1 MIKLQNIKDNARS
14 RRDAQRKAKQQAWAS
29 ANPLMVGR
37 KYQVVPQRISLVKRA
52 GYSPAPLKFLARNAI
67 SAVRDYKMQIVRASY
82 LYQYEFKRKPMIEGA
97 MCLPEVAMFAAGNR
111 SENYTNPYHVMKG

>member
-1 MIKLQNIKDNARS
+1 MIKLQNIKENARS

-29 ANPLMVGR
+29 VNPLMVGR
-37 KYQVVPQRISLVKRA
+37 KYQVAPQRISMVKRA

-97 MCLPEVAMFAAGNR
+97 MCLPEVAMFAAGFR
-111 SENYTNPYHVMKG
+111 KSEKITAR

>member
-14 RRDAQRKAKQQAWAS
+14 RRAAKRQEKQQAWKCD
-29 ANPLMVGR
+29 NPMGR
-37 KYQVVPQRISLVKRA
+37 QHKVEAQRISMVKRA

-97 MCLPEVAMFAAGNR
+97 MCLPEVAMFAAGFR
-111 SENYTNPYHVMKG
+111 KGRKDATHTVK

>member
-37 KYQVVPQRISLVKRA
+37 KYQVKPVKLSMVKRA
-52 GYSPAPLKFLARNAI
+52 GYSPVPLKFMAHKASSSI
-67 SAVRDYKMQIVRASY
+67 HEYKMQIVRASY
-82 LYQYEFKRKPMIEGA
+82 LYQYEFKRKPVVEGA
-97 MCLPEVAMFAAGNR
+97 MCLPEVAMFAAGFR
-111 SENYTNPYHVMKG
+111 KSENVTAR

>member
-1 MIKLQNIKDNARS
+1 
-14 RRDAQRKAKQQAWAS
+14 
-29 ANPLMVGR
+29 MVGR
-37 KYQVVPQRISLVKRA
+37 KYQVAPQRISMVKRA

-97 MCLPEVAMFAAGNR
+97 MCLPEVAMFAAGFR